1 MAKSQKPSVSRRGF
15 LASAVAGVAI
25 ARPAQQGTPP
35 ASTTVPSRPDVTTN
49 GKLGI
54 TMSCWDYDRT
64 RALRD
69 GRVAIDGVELTYLPL
84 TIEETFFRMLRYQEF
99 DVSEMSLSSYTL
111 SLFQDNPPFIAI
123 PVFPSRFFRH
133 SCIFVNAN
141 SGIRQPKDLAGKR
154 IGNPEYQMT
163 APVWIRGILSDEY
176 GVSVTSPTYLSG
188 GEEEPGRSEKIEL
201 SLPSQFR
208 VQSIPDIKT
217 LSQMIDTGEID
228 ALYTARAPSTFTGNA
243 SGKVRQLFPDY
254 QSVERA
260 YYQKTKIFPIM
271 HTVVIRRELYQRHRW
286 IAQSL
291 YKAFVLAQ
299 RAAYEDLHQ
308 TAALKTMLPFLLQH
322 VEETENLMGKDY
334 WPYGLDANL
343 KTLTTFLRYSFEQGL
358 SKRLLT
364 PRELFAPESL
374 ESFKI

>member
-1 MAKSQKPSVSRRGF
+1 
-15 LASAVAGVAI
+15 
-25 ARPAQQGTPP
+25 
-35 ASTTVPSRPDVTTN
+35 
-49 GKLGI
+49 
-54 TMSCWDYDRT
+54 MSCWDYDRT

-69 GRVAIDGVELTYLPL
+69 GRVSVDGVELTYLPL

-133 SCIFVNAN
+133 SCIFVNAG

-176 GVSVTSPTYLSG
+176 GVNVTSPTYLSG

-201 SLPSQFR
+201 SLPAQFR
-208 VQSIPDIKT
+208 VQSIPDTKT
-217 LSQMIDTGEID
+217 LSQMIESGEID
-228 ALYTARAPSTFTGNA
+228 ALYTARAPSTFAGNS

-322 VEETENLMGKDY
+322 VEETESLMGKDY
-334 WPYGLDANL
+334 WPYGLDANQ
-343 KTLTTFLRYSFEQGL
+343 KTLTTFLRYSYEQGL